1 MNITLRQV
9 QAFLALADLGSFTR
23 AAERMRVAQPALSQQ
38 IRDLELELGVR
49 LFDRTTRRVEMTA
62 AGEEFRLSAAKI
74 VEELE
79 LAVGHARDLA
89 ERRRGRLVVAAPP
102 LLAAA
107 MLPEAIAAFAR
118 QHPGVRVELHDLRT
132 DEIVARV
139 RDGRADCGIGTFP
152 PDEDG
157 IERLVLARD
166 SLMVYGPADC
176 DLAAEAQVP
185 WRTLAGRPLVALTR
199 DSGLRLLAEVGFET
213 ARVVMRPAY
222 EVAQITTAMAL
233 VEAGL
238 GIAVLPTYAGAVAR
252 PGRVMERPLVEPNVA
267 REIVMI
273 SRQGRSAPP
282 ALASFAQVLRR
293 HSGVF
298 MAR

>member
-1 MNITLRQV
+1 M
-9 QAFLALADLGSFTR
+9 
-23 AAERMRVAQPALSQQ
+23 
-38 IRDLELELGVR
+38 
-49 LFDRTTRRVEMTA
+49 
-62 AGEEFRLSAAKI
+62 
-74 VEELE
+74 
-79 LAVGHARDLA
+79 
-89 ERRRGRLVVAAPP
+89 
-102 LLAAA
+102 
-107 MLPEAIAAFAR
+107 
-118 QHPGVRVELHDLRT
+118 
-132 DEIVARV
+132 
-139 RDGRADCGIGTFP
+139 
-152 PDEDG
+152 
-157 IERLVLARD
+157 
-166 SLMVYGPADC
+166 
-176 DLAAEAQVP
+176 P